1 MPQIGLTEL
10 LIIAALAV
18 LLFGSR
24 LPGVGKALGSGI
36 RNFKK
41 GLAGGND
48 DTETPPGSSKA
59 GLSEGMTSHSG
70 TPGTPVDDAGGHE
83 SRASSSAGTTGDKAM
98 AKARVQT
105 SNPPTPLAGS
115 THAASAGSAP
125 RQKVVDVDGE
135 PQG

>member
-41 GLAGGND
+41 GLSGGND
-48 DTETPPGSSKA
+48 EGEASPLQVQATAEPQASSGSS
-59 GLSEGMTSHSG
+59 
-70 TPGTPVDDAGGHE
+70 
-83 SRASSSAGTTGDKAM
+83 TTAV
-98 AKARVQT
+98 KARVQM
-105 SNPPTPLAGS
+105 SNPPTSLAGS
-115 THAASAGSAP
+115 TPVTSTASSP
-125 RQKVVDVDGE
+125 RAQVVDIDGE
-135 PQG
+135 NQS

>member
-41 GLAGGND
+41 GLSGGHD
-48 DTETPPGSSKA
+48 EGDAPPARGPKTAPSDNR
-59 GLSEGMTSHSG
+59 LSESQTASG
-70 TPGTPVDDAGGHE
+70 VVYDSSGAEPQAA
-83 SRASSSAGTTGDKAM
+83 SASSTTAV
-98 AKARVQT
+98 KARVQT

-115 THAASAGSAP
+115 TPVTSAAAP
-125 RQKVVDVDGE
+125 PRAQVVDVDSE
-135 PQG
+135 NQG